1 MIIVLI
7 NIDRKAYKKFCPQ
20 NFLYENRL
28 IPPRLIGNHPKLFEA
43 NNFVRKSMNNSI
55 FSRQRLSINFASLS
69 VHFMTTVIISPDYLL
84 IIISYELETIIF
96 CQSISSSV
104 NLRHIPPA
112 PVAVPQIHRRHCQRF
127 LLTKSLRQIMT
138 NGILRPRIAQ
148 RVRGIC
154 AR

>member
-7 NIDRKAYKKFCPQ
+7 NIDRKAYKKFWPQ
-20 NFLYENRL
+20 NFLYESRL
-28 IPPRLIGNHPKLFEA
+28 IPPRLIGNHPKLFGA
-43 NNFVRKSMNNSI
+43 NNFVPIPMNNSI
-55 FSRQRLSINFASLS
+55 FSRQRLSIYFVSLS
-69 VHFMTTVIISPDYLL
+69 AHFMTTVIMSPVYLL
-84 IIISYELETIIF
+84 IIICYELDTIII
-96 CQSISSSV
+96 CQSISSV

-138 NGILRPRIAQ
+138 NSILRPRIAQ